1 MPLKDPE
8 ARKEYHRQ
16 HYLNNKEKIAEQR
29 KEYHLKNKEKRNQQR
44 KEYLQTESG
53 IKSTRIGNWKARK
66 VITDDW
72 NALYDHYLK
81 TSFCDFCKI
90 KLSYDKHMTATTKCL
105 DHDHTIT
112 DRPNFRNILCH
123 PCNIKRRA
131 KKTSQTKSCPIYLVG
146 ED

>member
-1 MPLKDPE
+1 MPYKDPE
-8 ARKEYHRQ
+8 KQKQYCRQ
-16 HYLNNKEKIAEQR
+16 YN
-29 KEYHLKNKEKRNQQR
+29 LKNKEKI
-44 KEYLQTESG
+44 KEYYKEYYKTESG
-53 IKSTRIGNWKARK
+53 IKSVRINRWKARK

-72 NALYDHYLK
+72 DALYDHYLK

-123 PCNIKRRA
+123 PCNVKRRA
-131 KKTSQTKSCPIYLVG
+131 KKTSQTESYPICLVG